1 MLRLDRRGCGLATVV
16 NFGLPMGHR
25 FQRGRARSR
34 RAIIA
39 LLLYA
44 LVLSG
49 CAVQTQDESVPNDAA
64 EQQTAIDMANAS
76 SAGPLIFA
84 ATASTVQ
91 ADDQEV
97 ETTFSFSN
105 AGSEPIE
112 VQGISKSCSCADAK
126 SDRRRYEAKQRG
138 TVTARFNPSR
148 ASAGTTR
155 YFLQVEYESIPTKRF
170 FRQPLTVVLVVRP
183 RVRVYPDSILLTAI
197 TGLPASYSFRIV
209 TMGDPPIRV
218 TAIDSSL
225 VGLSGTIVRVS
236 KQEPTILSYA
246 AEARIDGLSLAPGQ
260 VLRESLWL
268 HTDSSTISRVVV
280 PIEIRVSGRVLA
292 MPPSLFLRQ
301 SSASEPADGT
311 CVLRDSQGAI
321 VDITDINSDS
331 KDLRAAIAVNK
342 AKQAI
347 LRVTVSAEAAQRLRF
362 PIRLRV
368 RCKAPASEEVPVKVV
383 GLVR

>member
-1 MLRLDRRGCGLATVV
+1 
-16 NFGLPMGHR
+16 
-25 FQRGRARSR
+25 
-34 RAIIA
+34 
-39 LLLYA
+39 
-44 LVLSG
+44 
-49 CAVQTQDESVPNDAA
+49 VPNDAA
-64 EQQTAIDMANAS
+64 EQQAATNIANNS
-76 SAGPLIFA
+76 SDGPLIFA
-84 ATASTVQ
+84 ATSSTVQ

-112 VQGISKSCSCADAK
+112 LRGISKSCSCANAK
-126 SDRRRYEAKQRG
+126 SDRRHYEAKQRG
-138 TVTARFNPSR
+138 TVTASFNPSR
-148 ASAGTTR
+148 ASAGANR
-155 YFLQVEYESIPTKRF
+155 YLLQVEYESIPTKRF

-197 TGLPASYSFRIV
+197 TGLSASYSFRVV
-209 TMGDPPIRV
+209 TMGDPPNRV

-225 VGLSGTIVRVS
+225 AGLSGTIVRVA

-246 AEARIDGLSLAPGQ
+246 AEATIDGRSLAPGQ

-268 HTDSSTISRVVV
+268 HTDSSTLSRVVV

-292 MPPSLFLRQ
+292 TPPSVFLRQ
-301 SSASEPADGT
+301 PSASGPADGT

-331 KDLRAAIAVNK
+331 KELRTAIAVNK
-342 AKQAI
+342 AKEAI
-347 LRVTVSAEAAQRLRF
+347 LRVTVSADAAQRLRF